1 MKRILLI
8 LFVLLAATGCNLGN
22 YSRSS
27 GLQDQAYISLVAPKK
42 GTALVSVDGAAPV
55 AMTVVKAR
63 KGYNYAAKHRLL
75 VGVGKHR
82 VRIEQNGR
90 VVFDR
95 DIFVS
100 TREVK
105 QIEL

>member
-1 MKRILLI
+1 MKRILLL
-8 LFVLLAATGCNLGN
+8 LFVLCVTAGCNLGN

-42 GTALVSVDGAAPV
+42 GRALISVDGAAPV
-55 AMTVVKAR
+55 DMKVVKAR
-63 KGYNYAAKHRLL
+63 KGYNYAAKHRI
-75 VGVGKHR
+75 VVAVGKHR
-82 VRIEQNGR
+82 VRVEQDGR

-100 TREVK
+100 SREVK